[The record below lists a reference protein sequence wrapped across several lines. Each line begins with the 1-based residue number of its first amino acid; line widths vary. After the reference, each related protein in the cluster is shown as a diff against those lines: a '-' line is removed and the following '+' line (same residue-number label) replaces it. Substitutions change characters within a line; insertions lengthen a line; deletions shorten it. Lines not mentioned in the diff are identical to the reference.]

1 MILSP
6 LKVFLGTNRL
16 TPPAQGLV
24 YRFILLASLQTS
36 LYLISSTFYVLYVLE
51 YVGFLT
57 LGVLLAI
64 SVVLQA
70 ILDYPS
76 GVMGDWIGQRWILTI
91 SFAIYG
97 LSYGLLIQANSFTDL
112 LIIFVLVAF
121 ASSQESGALQSWFD
135 NNFKVVSYEIDSEKN
150 FYQEFFGKY
159 QSIVGF
165 LGANAIILGG
175 FIATVLFREIVF
187 LIQTIGMFITAGLC
201 FTFID
206 NFPEVPK
213 VERSYR
219 NYINL
224 AKEGIKFTLFT
235 RHMAFLVISICL
247 WNMIWHIWAK
257 LILFPIYFG
266 YTGSDAGAGIL
277 RFVGWI
283 SNSILAAKAA
293 VWSKKLSLRRWV
305 PRFNLIIIISF
316 FGFFTILITS
326 YPLENSIT
334 LIPIILLLCYL
345 FIFSSL
351 NNLFLILR
359 QRLVFDLVPDSI
371 RTSVYSLFPTL
382 TLLIEA
388 PFLVISGCMIEWY
401 GFPTMLLLLM
411 IIGIISSGSMYLSI
425 SALSSKE
432 NEKKQNK

>member
-57 LGVLLAI
+57 LGVLLAV

-70 ILDYPS
+70 VLDYPS

-91 SFAIYG
+91 SFSIYG

-135 NNFKVVSYEIDSEKN
+135 NNFKVVSNEIDSEQN

-201 FTFID
+201 FIFID

-326 YPLENSIT
+326 YPLENSIK

-345 FIFSSL
+345 FIFLSL

-411 IIGIISSGSMYLSI
+411 IIGIISSGSMYISI
-425 SALSSKE
+425 KAMSSCE
-432 NEKKQNK
+432 NGEKQD